1 MPLLYVNLVVFT
13 FASLGNG
20 KVLLN
25 VFEELYVVLTSIF
38 PSNVFILISSSLI
51 PGISSN
57 TLTSLSV
64 DVTSNNN
71 SLSNEILDLFR
82 EYCILVALSS
92 VTTFDLTFPNSFTCG
107 LPSGPIIIEYPY
119 TNEFTCRILP
129 SS

>member
-13 FASLGNG
+13 FASFGNG
-20 KVLLN
+20 KVLRN
-25 VFEELYVVLTSIF
+25 VFEELFVVLTSIL
-38 PSNVFILISSSLI
+38 PSNAFILISSSLI

-71 SLSNEILDLFR
+71 SLSNEMLDLFR

-92 VTTFDLTFPNSFTCG
+92 VTTFGLKFPNSFTRG
-107 LPSGPIIIEYPY
+107 LPSRSIIIEYH
-119 TNEFTCRILP
+119 IQM
-129 SS
+129 